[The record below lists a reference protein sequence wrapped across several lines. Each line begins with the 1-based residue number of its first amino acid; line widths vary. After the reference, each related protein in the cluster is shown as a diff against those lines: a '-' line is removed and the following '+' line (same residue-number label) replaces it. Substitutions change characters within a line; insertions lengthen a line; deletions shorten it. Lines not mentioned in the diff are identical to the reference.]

1 MNDPSDTPKKPEAT
15 AEPVRL
21 KCTVLVTGTVIGRL
35 KVAKGHR
42 CQLPDAQAKA
52 LASLNPPAVRIDGI

>member
-1 MNDPSDTPKKPEAT
+1 MNDPSNTPKKFEAT
-15 AEPVRL
+15 TEPVRL
-21 KCTVLVTGTVIGRL
+21 RCTVLITGTVIGRL

-42 CQLPDAQAKA
+42 CQLLEAQAKA